1 MTTVTVAETVYTV
14 TVADD
19 NYTVTVADSQETV
32 NVSIASAA
40 ADTQV
45 INSGSGTSLIKSST
59 GGVTTLRS
67 VAGGNNVTLADD
79 GSTITISATED
90 DLSNNTTDNLSEG
103 STNQYFT
110 DARVMTALETVS
122 GHVIPSANVTYDLG
136 STTSMWRDAYIGP
149 GSLYIN
155 GQKVISSDTG
165 EINITTDANE
175 NLNIQAGGDITVL
188 SAGLTTNIQDTTV
201 NLGPANNT
209 GTTNVRGTLDVV
221 TKIEM
226 GDTDITSGQIHQDS
240 TNGDLTLKTNGTGR
254 VIADTSNLV
263 VGTLDGDNTQ
273 ITPTGITGTLTGTV
287 SSIANH
293 TTANLTENTN
303 LYYTD
308 ARADARAQLK
318 IDALVDSA
326 PGTLDTLNEL
336 AAALGDDANFSTTVT
351 NSIATKLATADF
363 NSTFDTR
370 LGTKDTDN
378 ISEGSSNLYYTDA
391 RFNTAFGNKS
401 TSDLTEGTNLYY
413 TDARFDTRLGT
424 KDTGDLTE
432 GSNLYYTDARFN
444 TAFSGKSTTD
454 LSEGSNLYYTDARAR
469 SAISLSSSNTNEL
482 SYDSSTG
489 VITYTSPSTV
499 AASGQIVFDV
509 RNTSGVDIA
518 RGDAVYISGHS
529 GSKILVAKADAN
541 VASTMPAIGL
551 ANSAMSNN
559 SDGSVLIGGEMTSI
573 DTSAFSVGD
582 VLYVSETAGELT
594 ATRPSAEATKI
605 QNIGKVAR
613 SDNQNGIIIVV
624 GSGRANDV
632 PNLTSGHVF
641 IGDGAG
647 YETRQLTTA
656 DLTEDASNKFFTDAR
671 AIAAVEGEST
681 LALGGAVTVAG
692 LLTASDTLKVDDGFT
707 QTSFNPYGAGNNMPT
722 TVAGI
727 GQEDGWASLH
737 VRSRGEHDFGIG
749 SQYNLVPRAL
759 MALSAGRKD
768 GSSDDYLNN
777 NDTFGAVMYNP
788 YSGYR
793 TGTEWLTPSATI
805 YGVATEDHSASGM
818 GTKLDFSTTENTN
831 KAGAAD
837 LAHTN
842 GVISFQGTTI
852 TSSGTLKI
860 DDDLIVTG
868 SISDDGGTLV
878 LNDATDINGL
888 TQVVGATNNKTVIGD
903 QQIAST
909 YNITGVKVQADETK
923 WANVL
928 LQEYEGGA
936 GKPASSGF
944 TNPTF
949 GSEVIGGT
957 VASPGAVSADK
968 RLFVLQSLAA
978 NATDGT
984 LPTTS
989 NFRILAQTSQ
999 AQTSSNRGTF
1009 VDIDTTA
1016 DDANGTTTSLRLQGA
1031 TVNINPDGNGVLKSG
1046 GDLTLDDNVIVTGTI
1061 DLKGNISNSAGDV
1074 TVNDNIVGTGNLTI
1088 NGNTVLGDSNA
1099 DTITCNGKLTAVNGF
1114 VNTILDV
1121 STANALAGMGLI
1133 DEGAGAYI
1141 SDGNAG
1147 SKCFAVFDG
1156 TNWKVIAFGNN
1167 ISSS

>member
-1 MTTVTVAETVYTV
+1 MTTVTVAETIYSV

-19 NYTVTVADSQETV
+19 TYTVTVADSQETV

-103 STNQYFT
+103 TTNKYFT

-209 GTTNVRGTLDVV
+209 GTTNVRGTLDVAV
-221 TKIEM
+221 KIEM
-226 GDTDITSGQIHQDS
+226 GDLDLTSGLIHQDS
-240 TNGDLTLKTNGTGR
+240 GTNLVLRTNSGHNI
-254 VIADTSNLV
+254 VADTDVLLV
-263 VGTLDGDNTQ
+263 GAVDGTNTQ

-308 ARADARAQLK
+308 ARADARVNLQTGANLDLSNKSTTNLTEGSNLYYTNARADARAQLK

-401 TSDLTEGTNLYY
+401 TNDLTE
-413 TDARFDTRLGT
+413 
-424 KDTGDLTE
+424 
-432 GSNLYYTDARFN
+432 N
-444 TAFSGKSTTD
+444 T
-454 LSEGSNLYYTDARAR
+454 NLYYTDARAR
-469 SAISLSSSNTNEL
+469 AAISENSTQLAYNN
-482 SYDSSTG
+482 STG
-489 VITYTSPSTV
+489 VLTYT
-499 AASGQIVFDV
+499 Q
-509 RNTSGVDIA
+509 
-518 RGDAVYISGHS
+518 GD
-529 GSKILVAKADAN
+529 
-541 VASTMPAIGL
+541 T
-551 ANSAMSNN
+551 
-559 SDGSVLIGGEMTSI
+559 
-573 DTSAFSVGD
+573 DT
-582 VLYVSETAGELT
+582 VSE
-594 ATRPSAEATKI
+594 
-605 QNIGKVAR
+605 
-613 SDNQNGIIIVV
+613 
-624 GSGRANDV
+624 GSS
-632 PNLTSGHVF
+632 NLYHTS
-641 IGDGAG
+641 
-647 YETRQLTTA
+647 
-656 DLTEDASNKFFTDAR
+656 AR

-681 LALGGAVTVAG
+681 LDLTGALTVDG
-692 LLTASDTLKVDDGFT
+692 QISTDNVFKVDDGFT
-707 QTSFNPYGAGNNMPT
+707 QTSFNPYGAGNDMPT
-722 TVAGI
+722 RVCGI
-727 GQEDGWASLH
+727 GADDGGWASLH

-749 SQYNLVPRAL
+749 SQYNLIPRAL

-923 WANVL
+923 WANIL
-928 LQEYEGGA
+928 LQEYEGAG

-949 GSEVIGGT
+949 GSEIIGGT

-978 NATDGT
+978 NATDGS

>member
-1 MTTVTVAETVYTV
+1 MTTVTVAETIYSV

-19 NYTVTVADSQETV
+19 TYTVTVADSQETV

-103 STNQYFT
+103 TTNKYFT

-226 GDTDITSGQIHQDS
+226 GDTDITSGQIHHDA

-254 VIADTSNLV
+254 IINNTANLV

-308 ARADARAQLK
+308 ARADARVNLQTGANLDLSNKSTTNLTEGSNLYYTNARADARAQLK

-401 TSDLTEGTNLYY
+401 TNDLTE
-413 TDARFDTRLGT
+413 
-424 KDTGDLTE
+424 
-432 GSNLYYTDARFN
+432 N
-444 TAFSGKSTTD
+444 T
-454 LSEGSNLYYTDARAR
+454 NLYYTDARAR
-469 SAISLSSSNTNEL
+469 AAISENSTQLAYNNSTGVLTYTQGDTDTVSEGSSNLYFTNARADARITNAIKDEDNMASNSATHVPSQQSVKAYVDSQIL
-482 SYDSSTG
+482 TKDNSDEITEGSSNLYFTDARARGAISENSTQLAYNSSTG
-489 VITYTSPSTV
+489 VLTYT
-499 AASGQIVFDV
+499 Q
-509 RNTSGVDIA
+509 
-518 RGDAVYISGHS
+518 GD
-529 GSKILVAKADAN
+529 
-541 VASTMPAIGL
+541 T
-551 ANSAMSNN
+551 
-559 SDGSVLIGGEMTSI
+559 
-573 DTSAFSVGD
+573 DT
-582 VLYVSETAGELT
+582 VSE
-594 ATRPSAEATKI
+594 
-605 QNIGKVAR
+605 
-613 SDNQNGIIIVV
+613 
-624 GSGRANDV
+624 GSS
-632 PNLTSGHVF
+632 NLYHTS
-641 IGDGAG
+641 
-647 YETRQLTTA
+647 
-656 DLTEDASNKFFTDAR
+656 AR

-749 SQYNLVPRAL
+749 SQYNLIPRAL

-928 LQEYEGGA
+928 LQEYEGAG

-949 GSEVIGGT
+949 GSEIIGGT

-1009 VDIDTTA
+1009 VDIDSTA
-1016 DDANGTTTSLRLQGA
+1016 DDSNSTTTSLRLQGN
-1031 TVNINPDGNGVLKSG
+1031 VVQVNPDGNGVLKSG

-1074 TVNDNIVGTGNLTI
+1074 TVNDNLKVNTNLTVD
-1088 NGNTVLGDSNA
+1088 GNTVLGNANDDS
-1099 DTITCNGKLTAVNGF
+1099 ITCNGKLTAVNGF
-1114 VNTILDV
+1114 VNTILTV
-1121 STANALAGMGLI
+1121 ASANFLASVGAI
-1133 DEGAGAYI
+1133 DEGASAYI
-1141 SDGNAG
+1141 SDSNNGGKGMA
-1147 SKCFAVFDG
+1147 FFDG
-1156 TNWKVIAFGNN
+1156 TNWKKMHSPGDN